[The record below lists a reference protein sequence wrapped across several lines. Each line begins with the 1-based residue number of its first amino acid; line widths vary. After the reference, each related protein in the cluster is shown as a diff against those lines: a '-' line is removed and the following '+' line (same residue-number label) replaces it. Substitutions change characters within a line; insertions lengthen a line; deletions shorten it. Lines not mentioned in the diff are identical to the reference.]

1 VKSNLSAVSAAR
13 LAKFVRCVLGS
24 LRFGVH
30 GAQQV
35 LGIERVLY
43 AMDYPYQFV
52 PEEVKVTDELPI
64 SEEERVLLYQRNAER
79 LFRLK

>member
-1 VKSNLSAVSAAR
+1 
-13 LAKFVRCVLGS
+13 
-24 LRFGVH
+24 
-30 GAQQV
+30 
-35 LGIERVLY
+35 
-43 AMDYPYQFV
+43 V